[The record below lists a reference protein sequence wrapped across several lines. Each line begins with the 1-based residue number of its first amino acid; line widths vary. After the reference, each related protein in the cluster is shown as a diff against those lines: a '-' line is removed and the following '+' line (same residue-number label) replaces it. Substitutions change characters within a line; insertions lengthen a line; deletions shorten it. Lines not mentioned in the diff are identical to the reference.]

1 MTMAQLR
8 TKAIV
13 LSRTNYGEADR
24 IMNLITP
31 ANGKVSVIAK
41 GVRREK
47 SKLAGGVEL
56 LAVTDL
62 VLHKGRGE
70 LSIVTSARIEAFYSH
85 ILEDYDR
92 LQFAYYVLKDI
103 SKAAE
108 LVPEPE
114 FYDIAETA
122 LVSLNTLG
130 ISLALIETWYRL
142 QMAILLGVGLNL
154 ATDEQGRKL
163 SADATYRFSVDDMS
177 FVQDPRGDM
186 SADHIKLLRIA
197 SANNP
202 EVINKVGGTDEILER
217 CRRIAQIAH
226 E

>member
-1 MTMAQLR
+1 MSHIQ

-31 ANGKVSVIAK
+31 GHGKISVIAK

-56 LAVTDL
+56 LAISDL
-62 VLHKGRGE
+62 SLHQGKGN
-70 LSIVTSARIEAFYSH
+70 LSIVTAARLDTFFSH
-85 ILEDYDR
+85 ILKDYDR
-92 LQFAYYVLKDI
+92 MQYAYYLLKDI

-114 FYDIAETA
+114 FYDITEVT
-122 LVSLNTLG
+122 LRSLDTLN
-130 ISLALIETWYRL
+130 IPLIIIDTWYRL

-154 ATDEQGRKL
+154 ATDPDGKKL
-163 SADATYRFSVDDMS
+163 TVGPTYRFSVEDMS
-177 FVQDPRGDM
+177 FVEDIKGDIT
-186 SADHIKLLRIA
+186 ADHIKLLRVA
-197 SANNP
+197 SANSP
-202 EVINKVGGTDEILER
+202 DVINKVAGTKDILER
-217 CRRIAQIAH
+217 CRRIAHIAH

>member
-1 MTMAQLR
+1 MSQLR
-8 TKAIV
+8 TKAII

-31 ANGKVSVIAK
+31 ANGKLSVIAK

-56 LAVTDL
+56 LAVSDL
-62 VLHKGRGE
+62 VLHKGRGA
-70 LSIVTSARIEAFYSH
+70 LDIVTSARLEVFYGK
-85 ILEDYDR
+85 ILQDYDR
-92 LQFAYYVLKDI
+92 LQFAYYVLKDV

-108 LVPEPE
+108 VVPEPE
-114 FYDIAETA
+114 FFDITETT
-122 LVSLNTLG
+122 LRSLNA
-130 ISLALIETWYRL
+130 LAIPLPLVEMWYRL

-154 ATDEQGRKL
+154 ATDAAGEKL
-163 SADATYRFSVDDMS
+163 VVGDSYRFSVDDMA
-177 FVQDPRGDM
+177 FEKDLRGEFT
-186 SADHIKLLRIA
+186 ADHVKLLRVA

-202 EVINKVGGTDEILER
+202 DVINKVAGTQDILLQ